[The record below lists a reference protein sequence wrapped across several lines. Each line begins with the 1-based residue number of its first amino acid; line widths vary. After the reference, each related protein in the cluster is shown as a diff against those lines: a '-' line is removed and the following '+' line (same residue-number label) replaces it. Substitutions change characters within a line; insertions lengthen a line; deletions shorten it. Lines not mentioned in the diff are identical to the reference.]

1 MTLVK
6 CKKCKAEVSSVAKV
20 CPTCGVKSPGT
31 KWWHKLI
38 VAAVLVFLIVLVFSR
53 GAANKDESVNT
64 PEAAGTDQSARTA
77 QGAAADT
84 YSASA
89 QKFTVTKTK
98 DFSFAGR
105 NRNQVFI
112 VVDNPGSDSQIIG
125 SAVQAIKDLQ
135 RETHCVVC
143 DVVVEVSPGSASDG
157 DTLAL
162 VHHVAD
168 GLGNGG
174 ETNDGQFWF
183 GTIRSNPIQFQ

>member
-1 MTLVK
+1 MALVK
-6 CKKCKAEVSSVAKV
+6 CKECKADVSGFAKV
-20 CPTCGVKSPGT
+20 CPKCGVKDPGT
-31 KWWHKLI
+31 KWWHKL
-38 VAAVLVFLIVLVFSR
+38 VAAVVLVFVVVFLLSR
-53 GAANKDESVNT
+53 CSSGDNESQA
-64 PEAAGTDQSARTA
+64 AAGGADVDQSARSA

>member
-1 MTLVK
+1 
-6 CKKCKAEVSSVAKV
+6 
-20 CPTCGVKSPGT
+20 
-31 KWWHKLI
+31 
-38 VAAVLVFLIVLVFSR
+38 
-53 GAANKDESVNT
+53 
-64 PEAAGTDQSARTA
+64 
-77 QGAAADT
+77 
-84 YSASA
+84 
-89 QKFTVTKTK
+89 
-98 DFSFAGR
+98 
-105 NRNQVFI
+105 VFI

-168 GLGNGG
+168 GMGNGG

>member
-1 MTLVK
+1 MALVK

-53 GAANKDESVNT
+53 GAANKDGSVNT
-64 PEAAGTDQSARTA
+64 PEATGTDQSARTA
-77 QGAAADT
+77 QGTAADT